1 MQLVFVFICQHRLI
15 KDFEE
20 LENKLQTKVVPKGQ
34 AIVLVPSIELIVAA
48 FLLIAFLAA
57 VLSTKLKIPYTLIL
71 VLTGVVIT
79 LVASLFT
86 LQGGSFENLISQ
98 LRSLCAQLLQGGG
111 GGLFVGVVVPPLIF
125 EAMIHLRASDLRA
138 VIKPSLALATVGVL
152 IATGVGGL
160 ILWKIVGL
168 SPYVS
173 FLFAALIAPTD
184 TVTVLEVFRRVKV
197 PSKLSTL
204 LDTEAAF
211 NDATGIVLF
220 TIILSTVGLHQIS
233 VTQTVLNF
241 GFTLGAGVLIGL
253 AIAFLGELLSSLIE
267 DKVAETILAVAVV
280 YGSYA
285 LATGIGAS
293 GLIAVAVAGL
303 YFGNFTMRSA
313 MEPASKETVTT
324 FWQIAAFL
332 SNSIAF
338 LIIGFETNIITLSQS
353 VLLIAVAYGAV
364 TIARAATVYPIL
376 GIFNKFGDKISA
388 VWSNVAMLGG
398 VRGALSIALVATITT
413 SAVISQGDI
422 NTIDTMVLGVAFISI
437 VFQVPLLLNYVRKR
451 MPQTN
456 TASEK
461 EIDEQFESMVAHM
474 EELRKLKT
482 EGKIS
487 NEEFTK
493 RIDENKKKLDELI
506 ATSPVTVETRK
517 IIRARAAA
525 LYNSFPKRPKRK
537 TNEKETKTKTAKE

>member
-1 MQLVFVFICQHRLI
+1 M
-15 KDFEE
+15 
-20 LENKLQTKVVPKGQ
+20 
-34 AIVLVPSIELIVAA
+34 AA
-48 FLLIAFLAA
+48 FLLLTFLAA
-57 VLSTKLKIPYTLIL
+57 VLSTRLKVPYTLVL
-71 VLTGVVIT
+71 VLIGIIIT
-79 LVASLFT
+79 VVASSFA
-86 LQGGSFENLISQ
+86 LQGGSFQNMISQ
-98 LRSLCAQLLQGGG
+98 LRSISAQLLQGGAG
-111 GGLFVGVVVPPLIF
+111 SLFVGLVVPPLIF

-152 IATGVGGL
+152 IATSVGGL
-160 ILWKIVGL
+160 ILWKVVGL

-197 PSKLSTL
+197 PTKLSTL

-220 TIILSTVGLHQIS
+220 TIILSTIGLQQIS

-241 GFTLGAGVLIGL
+241 GFTLGAGVIIGL
-253 AIAFLGELLSSLIE
+253 AVAFLGEILSSLIE
-267 DKVAETILAVAVV
+267 DRVAETILAVAVV

-313 MEPASKETVTT
+313 MEPASREAVTT

-332 SNSIAF
+332 GNSIAF

-353 VLLIAVAYGAV
+353 ILIVIAAFIAV

-376 GIFNKFGDKISA
+376 ALFNKFGNKVSVVERNI
-388 VWSNVAMLGG
+388 AMLGG
-398 VRGALSIALVATITT
+398 VRGALSIALAATITF
-413 SAVISQGDI
+413 SAVVSQGDI
-422 NTIDTMVLGVAFISI
+422 TTINTMVLGVAFISI
-437 VFQVPLLLNYVRKR
+437 LFQVPLLFRYVKKKI
-451 MPQTN
+451 PQPT
-456 TASEK
+456 ELEL
-461 EIDEQFESMVAHM
+461 EIDQQFEIMTRHM
-474 EELRKLKT
+474 EKLRKLKS

-487 NEEFTK
+487 NEEFTQ
-493 RIDENKKKLDELI
+493 RMEENKKNLDELI
-506 ATSPVTVETRK
+506 AKSPVSVETRK
-517 IIRARAAA
+517 IITARASA
-525 LYNSFPKRPKRK
+525 LFASFPKR
-537 TNEKETKTKTAKE
+537 KTKAKNKEEKTQTTE

>member
-1 MQLVFVFICQHRLI
+1 M
-15 KDFEE
+15 
-20 LENKLQTKVVPKGQ
+20 
-34 AIVLVPSIELIVAA
+34 VPSIEFLVAA
-48 FLLIAFLAA
+48 FLLVAFLAA
-57 VLSTKLKIPYTLIL
+57 LLSTRLKIPYTLVL
-71 VLTGVVIT
+71 VLTGVIIT
-79 LVASLFT
+79 VVASSFT
-86 LQGGSFENLISQ
+86 LQGGSFESLISQ
-98 LRSLCAQLLQGGG
+98 LRSLSAQLLQGGG

-160 ILWKIVGL
+160 ILWRIVGL
-168 SPYVS
+168 SPTVS

-184 TVTVLEVFRRVKV
+184 TVTVLEIFRRVKV
-197 PSKLSTL
+197 PSQLSTL

-220 TIILSTVGLHQIS
+220 TIILSTVTLQKVAIS
-233 VTQTVLNF
+233 QTVLNF
-241 GFTLGAGVLIGL
+241 SFTLGAGVLIGL
-253 AIAFLGELLSSLIE
+253 AVAFLGEVLTSLIA
-267 DKVAETILAVAVV
+267 DRVAETILAVAVV

-313 MEPASKETVTT
+313 MEPASKEAVTT

-332 SNSIAF
+332 GNSVAF
-338 LIIGFETNIITLSQS
+338 LIIGLDTNIITLSQS
-353 VLLIAVAYGAV
+353 ILLIVTAYAAV

-376 GIFNKFGDKISA
+376 AVFNKIGDKISV
-388 VWSNVAMLGG
+388 VWRNIAMLGG
-398 VRGALSIALVATITT
+398 VRGALSIALVATITA
-413 SAVISQGDI
+413 SAVVSKADI
-422 NTIDTMVLGVAFISI
+422 NTINTMVLGVAFISI
-437 VFQVPLLLNYVRKR
+437 MFQVPLLFRYVKKKI
-451 MPQTN
+451 PQTVG
-456 TASEK
+456 TPET
-461 EIDEQFESMVAHM
+461 EIDEQFELIAAHM
-474 EELRKLKT
+474 EEIRKLKS

-493 RIDENKKKLDELI
+493 KIEENKKKLDELI
-506 ATSPVTVETRK
+506 ATSPITVETRK
-517 IIRARAAA
+517 IIRARASA

-537 TNEKETKTKTAKE
+537 TEEKDKNKET

>member
-1 MQLVFVFICQHRLI
+1 
-15 KDFEE
+15 
-20 LENKLQTKVVPKGQ
+20 
-34 AIVLVPSIELIVAA
+34 VAA

-57 VLSTKLKIPYTLIL
+57 VLSTKLRIPYTLVL
-71 VLTGVVIT
+71 VLTGVAVTI
-79 LVASLFT
+79 VASLFT
-86 LQGGSFENLISQ
+86 MQGGSFENLISH

-152 IATGVGGL
+152 IATGVGGF
-160 ILWKIVGL
+160 ILWKVIGL
-168 SPYVS
+168 PPYVS
-173 FLFAALIAPTD
+173 FLFSALIAPTD

-197 PSKLSTL
+197 PSKLSAM

-220 TIILSTVGLHQIS
+220 TIILSTVGLHEIS
-233 VTQTVLNF
+233 VTQTLLNF
-241 GFTLGAGVLIGL
+241 GFTLGAGVIIGL
-253 AIAFLGELLSSLIE
+253 AIAFLGEVLSSLIE
-267 DKVAETILAVAVV
+267 DRVAETILAVAVV

-313 MEPASKETVTT
+313 MEPASREAVTT

-332 SNSIAF
+332 GSSIAF

-353 VLLIAVAYGAV
+353 VLLIVVAYAAV

-376 GIFNKFGDKISA
+376 AVFNKFGDKISA
-388 VWSNVAMLGG
+388 VWSNVAMLSG

-437 VFQVPLLLNYVRKR
+437 VFQVPFLFRYVRKKI
-451 MPQTN
+451 PQDDAVLAT
-456 TASEK
+456 
-461 EIDEQFESMVAHM
+461 EIDEQFEMIASHM
-474 EELRKLKT
+474 EEVRKLKS

-493 RIDENKKKLDELI
+493 RIEENKKKLDELI
-506 ATSPVTVETRK
+506 ATSPITIETRK
-517 IIRARAAA
+517 IVLARASA
-525 LYNSFPKRPKRK
+525 LFNSFPKRPKRK
-537 TNEKETKTKTAKE
+537 TSNDNKEEKPNTAKD

>member
-1 MQLVFVFICQHRLI
+1 M
-15 KDFEE
+15 
-20 LENKLQTKVVPKGQ
+20 
-34 AIVLVPSIELIVAA
+34 AA
-48 FLLIAFLAA
+48 FLLMAFLAA
-57 VLSTKLKIPYTLIL
+57 VLSTRLKIPYTLVL

-79 LVASLFT
+79 VVASSFT
-86 LQGGSFENLISQ
+86 LEGGSLENLISQ

-111 GGLFVGVVVPPLIF
+111 GGLFVGFVVPPLIF

-160 ILWKIVGL
+160 ILWRVVGL

-220 TIILSTVGLHQIS
+220 TIILSTVGLQKVA
-233 VTQTVLNF
+233 VTQTVLSF

-253 AIAFLGELLSSLIE
+253 AVAFLGEVLTSLIA
-267 DKVAETILAVAVV
+267 DRVAETILAVAVV

-313 MEPASKETVTT
+313 MEPVSKEAVTT

-332 SNSIAF
+332 GNSIAF

-353 VLLIAVAYGAV
+353 VLIIAAAYAAV

-376 GIFNKFGDKISA
+376 AVFNKFGDKISG
-388 VWSNVAMLGG
+388 VWRNIAMLGG
-398 VRGALSIALVATITT
+398 ARGALSIALVATITT
-413 SAVISQGDI
+413 SAVISKGDI
-422 NTIDTMVLGVAFISI
+422 NTINTMVLGVAFISI
-437 VFQVPLLLNYVRKR
+437 VFQVPLLFRYIKKKI
-451 MPQTN
+451 PQTE
-456 TASEK
+456 TVSET
-461 EIDEQFESMVAHM
+461 EIDEQFELISSDM
-474 EELRKLKT
+474 EEVRKLKS

-493 RIDENKKKLDELI
+493 RIEENKKKLDEVI
-506 ATSPVTVETRK
+506 ATSPITVETRK
-517 IIRARAAA
+517 IILARASA
-525 LYNSFPKRPKRK
+525 LYNSFPKIPKRK
-537 TNEKETKTKTAKE
+537 TKDKNKESETKTTKD

>member
-1 MQLVFVFICQHRLI
+1 M
-15 KDFEE
+15 
-20 LENKLQTKVVPKGQ
+20 
-34 AIVLVPSIELIVAA
+34 VPSIELIVAA
-48 FLLIAFLAA
+48 FLLMAFLAA
-57 VLSTKLKIPYTLIL
+57 LLSTRLKIPYTLIL
-71 VLTGVVIT
+71 VLAGVVIT
-79 LVASLFT
+79 VVASSFT

-111 GGLFVGVVVPPLIF
+111 GGLFVGFVVPPLIF

-160 ILWKIVGL
+160 ILWKVVGL

-211 NDATGIVLF
+211 NDATAIVLF
-220 TIILSTVGLHQIS
+220 TIILSTVGLQKVA
-233 VTQTVLNF
+233 VTQTVLSF

-253 AIAFLGELLSSLIE
+253 VVAFLGEVLTSLIA
-267 DKVAETILAVAVV
+267 DRVAETILAVAVV

-313 MEPASKETVTT
+313 MEPASKEAVTT

-332 SNSIAF
+332 GNSIAF

-353 VLLIAVAYGAV
+353 VLIIAVAYTVV

-376 GIFNKFGDKISA
+376 AVFNKFGNKISA
-388 VWSNVAMLGG
+388 VWSNIAMFGG

-413 SAVISQGDI
+413 SAVISKGDI
-422 NTIDTMVLGVAFISI
+422 NTINTMVLGVAFISI
-437 VFQVPLLLNYVRKR
+437 VFQVPLLFRYVRKKI
-451 MPQTN
+451 PQTEAALE
-456 TASEK
+456 T
-461 EIDEQFESMVAHM
+461 EIDEQFNFIASQM
-474 EELRKLKT
+474 EEVRKLKS

-487 NEEFTK
+487 NEEFTQ
-493 RIDENKKKLDELI
+493 RIEENKRKLDELI
-506 ATSPVTVETRK
+506 ATSPITVETRK
-517 IIRARAAA
+517 IILTRASA
-525 LYNSFPKRPKRK
+525 LYNSFPKIPKRK
-537 TNEKETKTKTAKE
+537 TKDKQRS

>member
-1 MQLVFVFICQHRLI
+1 M
-15 KDFEE
+15 
-20 LENKLQTKVVPKGQ
+20 
-34 AIVLVPSIELIVAA
+34 
-48 FLLIAFLAA
+48 AFLAA
-57 VLSTKLKIPYTLIL
+57 VLSTRLKIPYTLVL
-71 VLTGVVIT
+71 VLIGVVIT
-79 LVASLFT
+79 VVASSLAM
-86 LQGGSFENLISQ
+86 QGGSFESLISQ
-98 LRSLCAQLLQGGG
+98 LRSIYTLLLQGGG
-111 GGLFVGVVVPPLIF
+111 GGLFVGIVVPPLIF

-152 IATGVGGL
+152 IATAVGGL
-160 ILWKIVGL
+160 ILWKVVGL

-184 TVTVLEVFRRVKV
+184 TVTVLEIFRRVKV

-220 TIILSTVGLHQIS
+220 TIILSTIGFQKVA
-233 VTQTVLNF
+233 VTQTIFNF

-253 AIAFLGELLSSLIE
+253 AVAFLGEVLSSLIE
-267 DKVAETILAVAVV
+267 DRVAETILAVAVV

-303 YFGNFTMRSA
+303 YFGNFTMRYA
-313 MEPASKETVTT
+313 MEPATKEAVTT

-332 SNSIAF
+332 GNSIAF
-338 LIIGFETNIITLSQS
+338 LIIGLETNIITLSQS
-353 VLLIAVAYGAV
+353 VLIIVVAYTAI

-376 GIFNKFGDKISA
+376 AVFNKFGDKIST
-388 VWSNVAMLGG
+388 VWRNIAMLGG

-422 NTIDTMVLGVAFISI
+422 NTINTMVLGVAFISI
-437 VFQVPLLLNYVRKR
+437 VFQVPLLFRYVRKKI
-451 MPQTN
+451 PQTD
-456 TASEK
+456 TVSET
-461 EIDEQFESMVAHM
+461 EIDEQFDLIAAHM
-474 EELRKLKT
+474 EEVKKIKS

-493 RIDENKKKLDELI
+493 AIEENKKKLDELI
-506 ATSPVTVETRK
+506 AASPITVETRK
-517 IIRARAAA
+517 IILARASA
-525 LYNSFPKRPKRK
+525 LYNSFPKMPKRK
-537 TNEKETKTKTAKE
+537 TKDKKKEAKTKTAKN

>member
-1 MQLVFVFICQHRLI
+1 
-15 KDFEE
+15 
-20 LENKLQTKVVPKGQ
+20 
-34 AIVLVPSIELIVAA
+34 VAA
-48 FLLIAFLAA
+48 FLLMAFLAA
-57 VLSTKLKIPYTLIL
+57 VLSTRLKIPYTLVL

-79 LVASLFT
+79 VVASSFT
-86 LQGGSFENLISQ
+86 LEGGSLENLISQ

-111 GGLFVGVVVPPLIF
+111 GGLFVGFVVPPLIF

-160 ILWKIVGL
+160 ILWRVVGL

-220 TIILSTVGLHQIS
+220 TIILSTVGLQKVA
-233 VTQTVLNF
+233 VTQTVLSF

-253 AIAFLGELLSSLIE
+253 AVAFLGEVLTSLIA
-267 DKVAETILAVAVV
+267 DRVAETILAVAVV

-313 MEPASKETVTT
+313 MEPVSKEAVTT

-332 SNSIAF
+332 GNSIAF

-353 VLLIAVAYGAV
+353 VLIIAAAYAAV

-376 GIFNKFGDKISA
+376 AVFNKFGDKISG
-388 VWSNVAMLGG
+388 VWRNIAMLGG
-398 VRGALSIALVATITT
+398 ARGALSIALVATITT
-413 SAVISQGDI
+413 SAVISKGDI
-422 NTIDTMVLGVAFISI
+422 NTINTMVLGVAFISI
-437 VFQVPLLLNYVRKR
+437 VFQVPLLFRYIKKKI
-451 MPQTN
+451 PQTE
-456 TASEK
+456 TVSET
-461 EIDEQFESMVAHM
+461 EIDEQFELISSDM
-474 EELRKLKT
+474 EEVRKLKS

-493 RIDENKKKLDELI
+493 RIEENKKKLDEVI
-506 ATSPVTVETRK
+506 ATSPITVETRK
-517 IIRARAAA
+517 IILARASA
-525 LYNSFPKRPKRK
+525 LYNSFPKIPKRK
-537 TNEKETKTKTAKE
+537 TKDKNKESETKTTKD

>member
-1 MQLVFVFICQHRLI
+1 
-15 KDFEE
+15 
-20 LENKLQTKVVPKGQ
+20 
-34 AIVLVPSIELIVAA
+34 
-48 FLLIAFLAA
+48 
-57 VLSTKLKIPYTLIL
+57 
-71 VLTGVVIT
+71 
-79 LVASLFT
+79 
-86 LQGGSFENLISQ
+86 
-98 LRSLCAQLLQGGG
+98 
-111 GGLFVGVVVPPLIF
+111 
-125 EAMIHLRASDLRA
+125 MIHLRASDLRS

-152 IATGVGGL
+152 IATVVGGL

-233 VTQTVLNF
+233 VTQTLLNF

-253 AIAFLGELLSSLIE
+253 TIAFLGEILSSLIE
-267 DKVAETILAVAVV
+267 DRVAETILAVAVV

-313 MEPASKETVTT
+313 MEPASKEAVTT

-332 SNSIAF
+332 GNSIAF

-353 VLLIAVAYGAV
+353 VLLIAVAYAAV
-364 TIARAATVYPIL
+364 TVARAATVYPIL
-376 GIFNKFGDKISA
+376 AVFNKFGDKISA
-388 VWSNVAMLGG
+388 VWRNIAMLGG

-422 NTIDTMVLGVAFISI
+422 NTIDTMVLGVAFVSI
-437 VFQVPLLLNYVRKR
+437 MFQVPLMFRYVRKKI
-451 MPQTN
+451 PQADTEAL
-456 TASEK
+456 T
-461 EIDEQFESMVAHM
+461 EIDDQFELVASHM
-474 EELRKLKT
+474 EEVRKLKS

-487 NEEFTK
+487 NEEFTR
-493 RIDENKKKLDELI
+493 RIEENKKKLDELI

-517 IIRARAAA
+517 IILARASA

-537 TNEKETKTKTAKE
+537 TTDKSKESKTETSKD